1 MKEMKAVENIEK
13 NKKRLISKD
22 ELCRE
27 LSDDNSPYGGISYV
41 GYTLRD
47 YIEEIDNDGSIM
59 KKIIDGRMY
68 SNELNDMLHD
78 SGIMPI

>member
-1 MKEMKAVENIEK
+1 MKTAGNIEEAE
-13 NKKRLISKD
+13 KRLIGED
-22 ELCRE
+22 DLCHE
-27 LSDDNSPYGGISYV
+27 LSDDDSPYGGISYV

-59 KKIIDGRMY
+59 KKIADGRMY
-68 SNELNDMLHD
+68 SNELNDMLHG